1 MGALCSII
9 VLIILLTYAGYKV
22 SILQGKKSID
32 IIQAVVENHFDDSY
46 VFDSDQGLNFA
57 VGVLDPFNP
66 DTYKPLDPTFGRIR
80 VTKTD
85 WGINENGVYS
95 LNNELETHI
104 CSSEELG
111 LSGTNHKM
119 WPINKSQE

>member
-1 MGALCSII
+1 M
-9 VLIILLTYAGYKV
+9 

-46 VFDSDQGLNFA
+46 VFDSEQGLNFA
-57 VGVLDPFNP
+57 IGVLNPFSP
-66 DTYKPLDPTFGRIR
+66 DTFNPLDPTFGRIK
-80 VTKTD
+80 VTKHD
-85 WGINENGVYS
+85 WGFDENGVFKRTDS
-95 LNNELETHI
+95 ELETHM

-119 WPINKSQE
+119 WPINK